1 MVLPFSLGNPSLA
14 TGVRFL
20 LSEGIH
26 PGLRSPVLTPA
37 AVSPAGLTAPSASSS
52 SFSSSSAKSPSTSSR
67 LSAFLAGETGEAP
80 ARAAGAARSS
90 GPWLLSFFP
99 SWCSLQELRAV
110 EAASIFARCLR
121 SSSQAELSWRSLP
134 TQRRFGSELCS
145 LGPGSV
151 VISGRGA
158 RCGLSA
164 AF

>member
-1 MVLPFSLGNPSLA
+1 MVLPFSLGNLSLA
-14 TGVRFL
+14 TGVRFP

-26 PGLRSPVLTPA
+26 QLRSPVFTPA

-80 ARAAGAARSS
+80 ARAAGTW
-90 GPWLLSFFP
+90 GLWLLSFFP
-99 SWCSLQELRAV
+99 SRCHLQEPRTV

-121 SSSQAELSWRSLP
+121 SSSRAELSWRSLP

-158 RCGLSA
+158 QRGLSA